1 MDFTLTP
8 EDVRKSTEVQAKPYA
23 IGFAILASVALAGFA
38 LIANYTFSQ
47 RQNVLMVW
55 QQTLAGVADV
65 RASAISDWVS
75 RQKQPLQRFAED
87 QEIRLSLMQIAEPS
101 ADLDLASRNY
111 LRNWLLALARDNGYL
126 PVAAQPALQDQAGI
140 VDAQNQSR
148 SGVAIILNNGDML
161 ASAGSISLEQPEI
174 AAYVKNYGPTSNA
187 MLDVFKGPDGKAY
200 TGFAFPIM
208 DMAGQKH
215 VALLIGVK
223 ALDTDVWP
231 LLAQP
236 GATIKSA
243 QAVLLRAHEG
253 AVQLL
258 SPTADKGALEVQFDL
273 QTAGLIEADAMANV
287 GAFASGKNYQGITS
301 YGVSRR
307 IEGAPWVLQYQASYK
322 EIMADSDRRI
332 AYQALN
338 FTGILFLVM
347 AFFYAAWRHGAAKIA
362 KDKATEYAA
371 LAGHF
376 EFQKKV
382 LRLITDSQ
390 SNRILIADTEGRV
403 RFANATLGKAMG
415 VEGADLIGKQ
425 LAAAVG
431 SETARRYI
439 RRAQEANLS
448 NRAVVTVDR
457 VEVFEDIED
466 TTTPTAPTAAPTA
479 EAAENQGADQAPE
492 ASDAT
497 PAEKKVISRPTGQ
510 FRVVQT
516 QHIPLED
523 CSAGENATP
532 VHGTLI
538 VEEDITDIVMERE
551 KRERILRAVVESMV
565 AVVDRRDP
573 YAAEHSSRVAKLSR
587 MIAAEMGLSDIETE
601 SAEMAGSL
609 LNLGKLL
616 VPAQILTKET
626 ALDEAELKVVRDS
639 LLASADIMG
648 QIEFDGPVVETM
660 RQSMERVDGTGF
672 PSGLKGHEILI
683 TARIVAVANAFVA
696 LISARAHRAGLPLD
710 KAIEVMMSS
719 ADKAYD
725 RGVVAALVNYLDNKG
740 GRAEWGNTQHATGD
754 QAQPDQNPWQ
764 R

>member
-126 PVAAQPALQDQAGI
+126 PVAAQPAIQDQAGI

-148 SGVAIILNNGDML
+148 SGVAIILNNGDLL

-174 AAYVKNYGPTSNA
+174 AAYIKNYGPTSNA
-187 MLDVFKGPDGKAY
+187 MLDVFKGPDNKAY

-223 ALDTDVWP
+223 ALDSDVWP

-258 SPTADKGALEVQFDL
+258 SPTADKSALEVQFDL
-273 QTAGLIEADAMANV
+273 QTAGLIEAEAMANV

-332 AYQALN
+332 AYQALT
-338 FTGILFLVM
+338 FSGILFLVM
-347 AFFYAAWRHGAAKIA
+347 AFLYAAWRNGAAKIA
-362 KDKATEYAA
+362 AQKALEYAA
-371 LAGHF
+371 LARRF
-376 EFQKKV
+376 EFQRNL

-415 VEGADLIGKQ
+415 VESTDLIGKQ

-466 TTTPTAPTAAPTA
+466 VEAPATEPTET
-479 EAAENQGADQAPE
+479 EGADQAAE
-492 ASDAT
+492 ASEKA
-497 PAEKKVISRPTGQ
+497 AVEKKVISRPTGE

-523 CSAGENATP
+523 RSAGENATP

-601 SAEMAGSL
+601 SAQMAGSL

>member
-8 EDVRKSTEVQAKPYA
+8 EDVRKSTEVQSKPYA
-23 IGFAILASVALAGFA
+23 IGFAILAAIGLAGFA
-38 LIANYTFSQ
+38 LIANYTISQ

-65 RASAISDWVS
+65 RSAAVSDWVS

-126 PVAAQPALQDQAGI
+126 PLSTQPVTQDQAGI
-140 VDAQNQSR
+140 IEAQNQSR
-148 SGVAIILNNGDML
+148 SGVAIILSNGDML

-174 AAYVKNYGPTSNA
+174 AAYIKNYSPASNA
-187 MLDVFKGPDGKAY
+187 MLEVFKGPDGKAY

-215 VALLIGVK
+215 VALLIGIK

-243 QAVLLRAHEG
+243 QSVLLREHEG

-258 SPTADKGALEVQFDL
+258 SPTADKSALDVQFDL
-273 QTAGLIEADAMANV
+273 QTAGLIEAEAMTKP
-287 GAFASGKNYQGITS
+287 GAFASGKNHQGITS

-307 IEGAPWVLQYQASYK
+307 IEGAPWVLQYQASYN

-332 AYQALN
+332 AYQSLI
-338 FTGILFLVM
+338 FSVILLFVM
-347 AFFYAAWRHGAAKIA
+347 AFLYASWRHGAAKIA
-362 KDKATEYAA
+362 AQKAIEYAN
-371 LAGHF
+371 LARHF
-376 EFQKKV
+376 EFQRKL

-390 SNRILIADTEGRV
+390 RNRILIADTEGRV

-415 VEGADLIGKQ
+415 VESDDLIGKQ

-448 NRAVVTVDR
+448 NRAVITVDR
-457 VEVFEDIED
+457 VEVFEDIEEVAP
-466 TTTPTAPTAAPTA
+466 PTAPATEPTEVEGVDQTA
-479 EAAENQGADQAPE
+479 EASEMT
-492 ASDAT
+492 S
-497 PAEKKVISRPTGQ
+497 AEKKIISRPTGE

-523 CSAGENATP
+523 RSAGENATP

-573 YAAEHSSRVAKLSR
+573 YAAEHSSRVAKLAR

-601 SAEMAGSL
+601 SAQMAGSL

-639 LLASADIMG
+639 LLASADIMS
-648 QIEFDGPVVETM
+648 QIEFDGPVIETM

-672 PSGLKGHEILI
+672 PNGLKGHDILI

-710 KAIEVMMSS
+710 KAIDVMMSS
-719 ADKAYD
+719 TDKAYD

-740 GRAEWGNTQHATGD
+740 GRAEWGNTQHAIGD